1 MDDNLTPSDIR
12 SNVSKFTDSGDDK
25 SYGKEIKN
33 EKAAEVF
40 SELFLLKITM
50 FRLCEF

>member
-12 SNVSKFTDSGDDK
+12 TDVSKFTDSSDDE

-33 EKAAEVF
+33 EIAAEVF
-40 SELFLLKITM
+40 TELFLLKIM